1 MNRNEDKDVLT
12 LLEFFDSALQEIYSL
27 EEMLSSFGQRQ
38 VADVLRSVVE
48 MAYGKLSHVESI
60 IERDLGQIQIQV
72 NEYGEP
78 GNAFITTKPSNES
91 IH

>member
-1 MNRNEDKDVLT
+1 MNRNADKDVLT
-12 LLEFFDSALQEIYSL
+12 LVEYFDSALQEIYSL
-27 EEMLSSFGQRQ
+27 EEMLQTFGQRQ
-38 VADVLRSVVE
+38 MADVLRSVVE
-48 MAYGKLSHVESI
+48 MAYGKLGHVDSV

-78 GNAFITTKPSNES
+78 NGAFLNSKPSNES